1 MVDLETVNPKKAESN
16 IQIDYVTSSGSAF
29 ALCNNGD
36 WVFLHARL
44 VDKMDLDEGDM
55 CQAVLLEN
63 YSDKKDFTPWRAVRV
78 SNIL

>member
-1 MVDLETVNPKKAESN
+1 MLDSITVNPKKAESN
-16 IQIDYVTSSGSAF
+16 IQIDYVTRSGSAF
-29 ALCNNGD
+29 AFCKNGD

-44 VDKMDLDEGDM
+44 VDKMDLDEGDI

-63 YSDKKDFTPWRAVRV
+63 YFDKKDFSPWRAVRV